1 MQLLIDSE
9 LKCHY
14 CKKEIKLLYE
24 MVREQCQWSLDRID
38 NNYGHNYDNLFVT
51 CLSCN
56 LRRKTMYHER
66 YEFTKQLTI
75 SKIN

>member
-1 MQLLIDSE
+1 
-9 LKCHY
+9 
-14 CKKEIKLLYE
+14 